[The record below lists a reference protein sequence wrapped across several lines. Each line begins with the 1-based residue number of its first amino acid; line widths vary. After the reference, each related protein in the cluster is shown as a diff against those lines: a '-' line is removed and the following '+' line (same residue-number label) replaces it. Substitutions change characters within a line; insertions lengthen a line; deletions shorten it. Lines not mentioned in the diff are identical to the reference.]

1 MSPVGHGQEPQNV
14 LADKRARLREIL
26 SGLPGALVAFSG
38 GVDSTF
44 LLHEARQVLGERVL
58 AVTASSPIHPQE
70 EVERAR
76 WLAREM
82 GVAHLVL
89 PTSELDLPGFSSN
102 PPDRC
107 YLCKRALLGLL
118 WEVARSRGMGCVLE
132 GSNASDLGEYR
143 PGRRA
148 VTEMGARS
156 PLLEAGLTK
165 GEIRELSRQAGL
177 PTWDLPPMACLA
189 TRFPYGTPITPA
201 ALEAVAGAER
211 ALRGMGFRLVRVR
224 YHGAVARIEVPAE
237 EVQALVARR
246 DEVVR
251 AVKAAGFPYV
261 AVDLEGYRTGSMDEV
276 LAVGSRVDR
285 EGSCGSSAGE
295 GVAGGWTGQR

>member
-1 MSPVGHGQEPQNV
+1 MGGAGQGTEKS
-14 LADKRARLREIL
+14 LAEKVTRLRVALGE
-26 SGLPGALVAFSG
+26 LPGALVAFSG

-44 LLHEARQVLGERVL
+44 LLHEARQVLGDRVL
-58 AVTASSPIHPQE
+58 AVTASSPIHPEQ

-76 WLAREM
+76 RLAREM

-89 PTSELDLPGFSSN
+89 ATSELDLPGFASN

-107 YLCKRALLGLL
+107 YLCKRALLELL
-118 WEVARSRGMGCVLE
+118 WEVARSRGIGYVLE
-132 GSNASDLGEYR
+132 GSHASDLGEYR

-148 VTEMGARS
+148 VVEMGVRS

-189 TRFPYGTPITPA
+189 TRFPYGTAITPA
-201 ALEAVAGAER
+201 ALGAVAGAER

-237 EVQALVARR
+237 EMQGVVVRR
-246 DEVVR
+246 DQVVG
-251 AVKAAGFPYV
+251 AVKAAGFAYV
-261 AVDLEGYRTGSMDEV
+261 ALDLQGYRTGSMDEV
-276 LAVGSRVDR
+276 LAVGSLDR
-285 EGSCGSSAGE
+285 EGGGKGPPAAE
-295 GVAGGWTGQR
+295 GVAGGWTGWR

>member
-1 MSPVGHGQEPQNV
+1 MSGGAGRGSERP
-14 LADKRARLREIL
+14 LAEKVARLRAVLGEFP
-26 SGLPGALVAFSG
+26 SALVAFSG
-38 GVDSTF
+38 GVDSTL

-76 WLAREM
+76 RMAGAM

-89 PTSELDLPGFSSN
+89 ATSELDLPGFSSN

-165 GEIRELSRQAGL
+165 AEIRELSRQAGL

-189 TRFPYGTPITPA
+189 TRFPYGTPITVA

-211 ALRGMGFRLVRVR
+211 ALRGIGFRLVRVR
-224 YHGAVARIEVPAE
+224 YHGAVGRIEVSVE
-237 EVQALVARR
+237 EMGRLVARR
-246 DEVVR
+246 HEVVR
-251 AVKAAGFPYV
+251 AVKAAGFQYV
-261 AVDLEGYRTGSMDEV
+261 ALDLQGYRTGSMDEV
-276 LAVGSRVDR
+276 LAAGPPLVR
-285 EGSCGSSAGE
+285 EGDGSGPSAG
-295 GVAGGWTGQR
+295 